1 MKILLTLILCSGVA
15 GECLVPYDSPIEFPD
30 MYECMLAGYEQST
43 AKMLQIGREEVN
55 QYDMY
60 VKFTCAPLKTI

>member
-1 MKILLTLILCSGVA
+1 MKILLSLILCSGVA
-15 GECLVPYDSPIEFPD
+15 GDCLGPYDWPQQFPD

-60 VKFTCAPLKTI
+60 IKFTCAPLKTI

>member
-15 GECLVPYDSPIEFPD
+15 GECLVPYDWPEQFPD

-60 VKFTCAPLKTI
+60 VKFTCAPIKTI